1 MTSKVSVR
9 LKTKQQQNKE
19 KNVRSRGWQCDCHQ
33 RAWKSHSDRYFFW
46 HMSYIIFEYKSD
58 EIDLNVRVVVRTFY
72 YNKLL
77 YDYTS
82 NNVVYNLQKK
92 V

>member
-1 MTSKVSVR
+1 MSGLVDDSSTVTWEPESSIQ
-9 LKTKQQQNKE
+9 T
-19 KNVRSRGWQCDCHQ
+19 DI
-33 RAWKSHSDRYFFW
+33 FFW

-82 NNVVYNLQKK
+82 NNVV
-92 V
+92 